1 MTTFERE
8 RYAEIETSLFK
19 GHAHYFGLFAYPV
32 VDETLLNIANRHL
45 MRWTTS
51 RRVLID
57 SDEEDSGG
65 CELSNRCPFV
75 RGQRLLITDYSFL
88 FAFCN
93 YKV

>member
-19 GHAHYFGLFAYPV
+19 GHAHYFVLFAYPV

-65 CELSNRCPFV
+65 CELRNRCPFV
-75 RGQRLLITDYSFL
+75 RG
-88 FAFCN
+88 
-93 YKV
+93 

>member
-1 MTTFERE
+1 M
-8 RYAEIETSLFK
+8 K
-19 GHAHYFGLFAYPV
+19 FGLFAYPV

-65 CELSNRCPFV
+65 CELSDRCPFV
-75 RGQRLLITDYSFL
+75 RG
-88 FAFCN
+88 
-93 YKV
+93 

>member
-1 MTTFERE
+1 M
-8 RYAEIETSLFK
+8 K
-19 GHAHYFGLFAYPV
+19 FGLFAYPV

-65 CELSNRCPFV
+65 CE
-75 RGQRLLITDYSFL
+75 
-88 FAFCN
+88 
-93 YKV
+93 